1 MNNFAAKS
9 IQSII
14 NHQKLYAMKRSILLI
29 AGCAIA
35 SILLFAACGGG
46 GTASFSSI
54 KVKDFPENEVFG
66 KVPVIFRQTW
76 IKDSII
82 QEIYQA
88 ERDRIREK
96 SNYDELDD
104 KLTKDRK
111 LAEQKV
117 GEELETVIENEKA
130 KLIGKKVPFELEEGA
145 WYEITDLYVSDLV
158 PDGIR
163 LTGSFKVVDET
174 QARKSFDKYYYPM
187 IYFVYLD
194 SKGNESSDLGVD
206 LGYRKPDD
214 INFITTLTRYTPDHC
229 QTLLDFAKI
238 KFLK

>member
-1 MNNFAAKS
+1 
-9 IQSII
+9 
-14 NHQKLYAMKRSILLI
+14 MKKRN
-29 AGCAIA
+29 
-35 SILLFAACGGG
+35 LFATMFCAGIFATALLLTSCGGG

-66 KVPVIFRQTW
+66 KVPVIYRQTW

-82 QEIYQA
+82 GEIYQA

-130 KLIGKKVPFELEEGA
+130 KLIGKKVPFEIEEGA
-145 WYEITDLYVSDLV
+145 WYEITDLYVSDLFT
-158 PDGIR
+158 DGIR

-174 QARKSFDKYYYPM
+174 QAKKSFDKYYYPM

-206 LGYRKPDD
+206 LGYRKADD
-214 INFITTLTRYTPDHC
+214 TNFIITLTRYTPDHC
-229 QTLLDFAKI
+229 RTLLDFSKI
-238 KFLK
+238 KFVKK

>member
-1 MNNFAAKS
+1 MGYNLAQITMKKRNLFVTMFCAGVFATA
-9 IQSII
+9 
-14 NHQKLYAMKRSILLI
+14 LLLT
-29 AGCAIA
+29 
-35 SILLFAACGGG
+35 SCGGG

-66 KVPVIFRQTW
+66 KVPVIYRQTW

-82 QEIYQA
+82 GEIYQA

-104 KLTKDRK
+104 KLTKDKK

-130 KLIGKKVPFELEEGA
+130 KLIGKKVPFEMEEGA
-145 WYEITDLYVSDLV
+145 WYEITDLYVSDLFS
-158 PDGIR
+158 DGIR

-174 QARKSFDKYYYPM
+174 QARKSFDKYYYPT
-187 IYFVYLD
+187 INFVYLD
-194 SKGNESSDLGVD
+194 SKGNESSNLGVD
-206 LGYRKPDD
+206 LGYRKADD
-214 INFITTLTRYTPDHC
+214 TNFIITLTRYTPDHC
-229 QTLLDFAKI
+229 RILLDFAKI
-238 KFLK
+238 KFVKQ